1 MTLEVTLRLF
11 VALLLGGIVGIEREF
26 RSKDAGFRTHFSR
39 RAGQCP
45 LLRRF
50 AVRIWHRS
58 ERFVAG
64 GRAGCLGNRIPRRWN
79 HHLSEKYGTRTY
91 DSSRTV
97 GNGGYRTGLR
107 YGNVCCG
114 RDRYGDDTAG
124 TGGAQRL
131 DPTGGNDD
139 REPDFLGY
147 VERERQNEWSIRSRT
162 TVSSCIPTN

>member
-1 MTLEVTLRLF
+1 MTLEITTFRRP
-11 VALLLGGIVGIEREF
+11 VAGRNRRNRTGIPFQGCGVPH
-26 RSKDAGFRTHFSR
+26 AFSR

-45 LLRRF
+45 LLHRF

-64 GRAGCLGNRIPRRWN
+64 GRAGCLGNRIPRRGN

-91 DSSRTV
+91 DSGRTV

-114 RDRYGDDTAG
+114 RDRHGDDTDG
-124 TGGAQRL
+124 TGGARRL

-139 REPDFLGY
+139 REPDFLG
-147 VERERQNEWSIRSRT
+147 RKRASKEWSIRSRT
-162 TVSSCIPTN
+162 TVSSYIPMN